1 MTEREMRKKIRQ
13 AVEAARKECPL
24 VPSITNTVTINL
36 VANAQLACGGSAAM
50 VYLPDEGKQSAAY
63 ARLFI
68 STWGRCF
75 LCMQKPCLGL

>member
-1 MTEREMRKKIRQ
+1 MTERELRKKIKQ

-36 VANAQLACGGSAAM
+36 VANAQLACGGSAA
-50 VYLPDEGKQSAAY
+50 Y

-68 STWGRCF
+68 STWERCF

>member
-1 MTEREMRKKIRQ
+1 MTERELRKKIRQ

-50 VYLPDEGKQSAAY
+50 V
-63 ARLFI
+63 
-68 STWGRCF
+68 
-75 LCMQKPCLGL
+75 